1 MTESEVE
8 ARTRASAIRTFSW
21 TIKHP
26 GIKGDAV
33 VLPLKDW
40 DYLIDKGV
48 GLAVARAEV
57 ERLRGVVR
65 VVESEHYRVFS
76 PEEPPEGGCICM
88 AYPCPELEALDV
100 LAALKEGE

>member
-1 MTESEVE
+1 MVQPEAGEWLMFADYGPDGPHGLVE
-8 ARTRASAIRTFSW
+8 W
-21 TIKHP
+21 TCP
-26 GIKGDAV
+26 PDPDG
-33 VLPLKDW
+33 
-40 DYLIDKGV
+40 YLRRSFWV
-48 GLAVARAEV
+48 EEAVARAEV

-100 LAALKEGE
+100 LAALEEGDR